1 MKKEFK
7 DTKFAAFLDKVI
19 PVLGDSANAALKI
32 AKGDFAGAVGDVV
45 GIFNKEKASDKKSS
59 PEVLALAQEFEMF
72 KLDFE
77 SEMYELE
84 VQDRNSARNRQIE
97 MAKAGGNDIM
107 MILTGSVGL
116 ASFGGIVLAVIFM
129 PHLEESSLFNQLMG
143 FVFGVAV
150 SNIFAFYFGTS
161 KSSQD
166 KTKLL
171 AR

>member
-19 PVLGDSANAALKI
+19 PVLGDTANAALKI

-45 GIFNKEKASDKKSS
+45 GIFNKE
-59 PEVLALAQEFEMF
+59 
-72 KLDFE
+72 
-77 SEMYELE
+77 
-84 VQDRNSARNRQIE
+84 
-97 MAKAGGNDIM
+97 NDIM

-129 PHLEESSLFNQLMG
+129 PHLEESNLFNQLMG

-166 KTKLL
+166 KTKLM